1 MLNAIISTYQIGNIQ
16 FWSKNHPND
25 PKPASTTSGHPEIT
39 VWDMSPNNFSS
50 IGPSTHPELGP
61 PPVPVASRCLALA
74 FLLTLALKSFKV
86 WNNNQVI

>member
-1 MLNAIISTYQIGNIQ
+1 MLLYQLTKSEISNSGAAG
-16 FWSKNHPND
+16 SPND